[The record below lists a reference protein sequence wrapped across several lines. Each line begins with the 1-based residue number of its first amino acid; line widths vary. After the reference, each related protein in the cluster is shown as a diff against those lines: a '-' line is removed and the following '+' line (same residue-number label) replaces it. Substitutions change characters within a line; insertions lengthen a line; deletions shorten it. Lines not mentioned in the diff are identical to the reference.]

1 MFNSSIENNIR
12 WGIWSGYGAQLNL
25 SKVTIRGSKHGLH
38 LVDKVSAQINNVTIE
53 NNQWVGSVTL
63 NIIEDNVFMA
73 LGSTLHFHGEASD
86 IASVSCATRTDNV
99 SGILYHMPVSYL
111 FEHGN
116 TGLASSSIR
125 DNNNGDDQ
133 TNCPTFGWGYVEPEQ

>member
-25 SKVTIRGSKHGLH
+25 RNVTIRGSKHGLH

-86 IASVSCATRTDNV
+86 ITVSVVQQGPIMFQESLPHASL
-99 SGILYHMPVSYL
+99 IPL
-111 FEHGN
+111 
-116 TGLASSSIR
+116 
-125 DNNNGDDQ
+125 
-133 TNCPTFGWGYVEPEQ
+133 

>member
-1 MFNSSIENNIR
+1 
-12 WGIWSGYGAQLNL
+12 
-25 SKVTIRGSKHGLH
+25 
-38 LVDKVSAQINNVTIE
+38 
-53 NNQWVGSVTL
+53 
-63 NIIEDNVFMA
+63 MA